1 MNLEFQV
8 AKMQDRSH
16 IPSSFEMLPVR
27 LTTLEVLNLARFSAQ
42 TLRRRQK
49 LGRFPRAIPG
59 ERGIYSKAEVFL
71 ALGLDSEMS
80 DSSSDKIDEAADAFH
95 RDRAASQRRKAAAG

>member
-1 MNLEFQV
+1 MD
-8 AKMQDRSH
+8 KMRDRSRF
-16 IPSSFEMLPVR
+16 PSSFEMLPVR

-59 ERGIYSKAEVFL
+59 EKGIYSKEEVFL

-80 DSSSDKIDEAADAFH
+80 DSSCDKIDEAADAFH
-95 RDRAASQRRKAAAG
+95 RDRAASQRRKADAG